1 MPNKQK
7 RRDEPSPAPSEEV
20 LLATAQNKYTSLM
33 TWRWV
38 AIVLS
43 SSVPLLAATPLA
55 TVIAGTNTSFNVNIS
70 LAANVALAITTGAGY
85 GYGARQRRRAKHLET
100 RNNTLN
106 QRVERSQKEVEG
118 LQKQLEGFKEL
129 GQNRGRQ
136 TAGP

>member
-1 MPNKQK
+1 MSNKQK
-7 RRDEPSPAPSEEV
+7 RRDEPSPVPSEEV

-55 TVIAGTNTSFNVNIS
+55 TVIAGTNTINIS
-70 LAANVALAITTGAGY
+70 LAANVVLAITTAAGY
-85 GYGARQRRRAKHLET
+85 GYGARKRRRAKHLET

-106 QRVERSQKEVEG
+106 QRVEG
-118 LQKQLEGFKEL
+118 LQKQVEGFKEEL
-129 GQNRGRQ
+129 EKAQGRQ